1 MTDDSPPLNEGSQP
15 QSTRPGLSEG
25 VKTLI
30 ATVVAVLAIAVGVA
44 LFVSHERPYLHCTTP
59 TIPAHLST
67 APSIL
72 RPKHFTN
79 LPPSRDNDS
88 GRSRPPDS
96 TPDADNDV
104 MRRTLVCH

>member
-1 MTDDSPPLNEGSQP
+1 MTDVLPPPNEGPRP
-15 QSTRPGLSEG
+15 QSPRPGLSEG

-30 ATVVAVLAIAVGVA
+30 ATVVAVLAIGVGVA
-44 LFVSHERPYLHCTTP
+44 LFVSHEHPYLHCTTP
-59 TIPAHLST
+59 TIPTHLST
-67 APSIL
+67 APPIL
-72 RPKHFTN
+72 NPKHFTT

-88 GRSRPPDS
+88 GRSRPPDA